1 MLSAV
6 EPGDD
11 AIVRNVLNLAPIGVV
26 VLAHSDVVTWTNAR
40 AEEILVAGDRL
51 RMRRGRLRAISTA
64 EGQELRRAI
73 GAATEPPGTA
83 RCLWLRGR
91 SALPALEVR
100 IAPLA
105 CDAMWTRLPRPAALV
120 LIGDP
125 SDRPRPSA
133 RLLAELYGLT
143 PTEARVAIALASGI
157 QVRAIAAHLEVQ
169 PNTVRVHLKAIYA
182 KTHTTGQVDLVR
194 RLVSGLATSG
204 NLSARDA

>member
-1 MLSAV
+1 MLSASA
-6 EPGDD
+6 PCDD
-11 AIVRNVLNLAPIGVV
+11 AIARNVLNIVPIGVV
-26 VLAHSDVVTWTNAR
+26 VLTHTDVVTWTNAR
-40 AEEILVAGDRL
+40 TEQVLAAGDRL
-51 RMRRGRLRAISTA
+51 RMRHGRLQAVIA
-64 EGQELRRAI
+64 PEIQDLRLAI
-73 GAATEPPGTA
+73 GAAADDPGAA
-83 RCLWLRGR
+83 RCLRLRGR

-100 IAPLA
+100 IMPLA
-105 CDAMWTRLPRPAALV
+105 SDAMWMRLPRPAVLV
-120 LIGDP
+120 LLCDP

-157 QVRAIAAHLEVQ
+157 QVRAIARELDVQ